1 MTSINLS
8 EKRQPLLADYCQF
21 LLASF
26 ENFTQTYF
34 ADHSEKWSHD
44 QLNRLLNTQRIS
56 ARELWRSVRNDIEF
70 DEDGYLLFDD
80 TVISKPYAKEIQ
92 AVRRQW
98 SGSEK
103 RVIQGIGLVT
113 CVYVNPRTAAYW
125 IIDYRIYDH
134 DRDGKTKLQHLLAM
148 LRNAHF
154 VKCLPFRTVLIDSWY
169 ASMDVMKAIEALSKV
184 YYAPLKRNRLVSTS
198 VASGYQRVEALT
210 WTHAETIEGQ
220 LVHIKKF
227 PKGHEVKLF
236 RLVSGSGR
244 TEYIA
249 TNDLSQSDV
258 NATQRECRMR
268 WKIEQLH
275 RELKQVTGIDKCQSR
290 KHRAQ
295 RNHIACCLWVWVSL
309 RRAAR
314 AVGQTIYQVKEGLLD
329 DYIRQQLSK
338 PSISINIA

>member
-1 MTSINLS
+1 MTTMNLS
-8 EKRQPLLADYCQF
+8 EEKQPLFSDYCQF

-26 ENFTQTYF
+26 HNFTQTYF
-34 ADHSEKWSHD
+34 ADHTDRWSHD
-44 QLNRLLNTQRIS
+44 QLNRLLREERIS
-56 ARELWRSVRNDIEF
+56 ARDLWHAVKNDIAF
-70 DEDGYLLFDD
+70 DPDGYLLFDD
-80 TVISKPYAKEIQ
+80 TVVSKPYAKKIES
-92 AVRRQW
+92 VRRQW

-103 RVIQGIGLVT
+103 RVIEGIGIVT
-113 CVYVNPRTAAYW
+113 CVYVNPKTRAYW
-125 IIDYRIYDH
+125 IIDYRIYDV
-134 DRDGKTKLQHLLAM
+134 DRDGKTKLQHLLDM
-148 LRNAHF
+148 LKNAHF
-154 VKCLPFRTVLIDSWY
+154 VKELPFRTVLIDAWY
-169 ASMDVMKAIEALSKV
+169 ASMDVMKAIEALDKV

-198 VASGYQRVEALT
+198 VKTPYQRVETLT
-210 WTHAETIEGQ
+210 WTPAEATQGQ

-236 RLVSGSGR
+236 RIASASGR

-258 NATQRECRMR
+258 EATQQKCRLR

-275 RELKQVTGIDKCQSR
+275 RELKQTTGIGECQCR

-309 RRAAR
+309 ARAAR
-314 AVGQTIYQVKEGLLD
+314 AAGQSLYQLKESLLD
-329 DYIRQQLSK
+329 DYIRQQLQN